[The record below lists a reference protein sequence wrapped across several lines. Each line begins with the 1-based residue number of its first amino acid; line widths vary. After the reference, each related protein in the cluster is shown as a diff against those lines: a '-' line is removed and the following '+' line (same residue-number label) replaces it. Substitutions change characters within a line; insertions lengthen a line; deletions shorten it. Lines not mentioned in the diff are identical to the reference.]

1 MNYNDAAGKSFIDY
15 IVVREYESDLPN
27 TQGWY
32 STLNRHYYVPVNIK
46 DATTSTSDSEN
57 QSTMTISYVES
68 KRKKTIQ

>member
-46 DATTSTSDSEN
+46 DGSATSFDSEQ
-57 QSTMTISYVES
+57 QSTMTISYIES
-68 KRKKTIQ
+68 KNKKTIL